1 LVKYQVQDASKTT
14 FELFDLAKDPEEQT
28 NVALDHPALV
38 AKLEALMKKA
48 HRPNPI
54 FRQLD

>member
-1 LVKYQVQDASKTT
+1 VKYQVQDVSKTT
-14 FELFDLAKDPEEQT
+14 VELFDLAKDPEERT

-38 AKLEALMKKA
+38 AELEALMKKA

>member
-1 LVKYQVQDASKTT
+1 VKYQVQDAAKTT
-14 FELFDLAKDPEEQT
+14 LELFDLAKDPEEQT

-38 AKLEALMKKA
+38 AELEGLMQKA